1 MRAMQRGWMA
11 VIGVVG
17 AAAATAVSCNDVGSS
32 NSAAIR
38 ACRAYCDTVIAAGC
52 PMPIYASAGTCKA
65 YECSSLES
73 ASERCQSASKAYY
86 DCAAARQDL
95 CADTGCARELDAA
108 FNCGGAGRSGL
119 GGRGGAGGRAAG
131 GRGGLGG
138 GGTAG
143 AGGGWTPTL
152 LGPRLVVWLDAS
164 QETGLSHGAEMAQW
178 IDRSGANNNA
188 LQPLS
193 LNRPVYSTQGINGL
207 PTVTFRGTNYF
218 VASDSPSL
226 RFGTDDFAVMVVARG
241 SPATNA
247 NAALLLKM
255 ETVPPF
261 RGLVLYLNATPAP
274 SLKAAIRIDPG
285 LVARTMDDVSDS
297 NPRLLGG
304 RLFGQLPSA
313 SVLEIRGNGVAKS
326 AIYFTPRVDIS
337 APGLGL
343 VIGYRGPDMTS
354 GFYPFEGAISE
365 VVIVRGTLA
374 DGELAALEHY
384 LMAKYGLF

>member
-119 GGRGGAGGRAAG
+119 GGRGGAGGRA
-131 GRGGLGG
+131 
-138 GGTAG
+138 
-143 AGGGWTPTL
+143 
-152 LGPRLVVWLDAS
+152 
-164 QETGLSHGAEMAQW
+164 ETGFAHGAEMAQW